1 MQNIHDT
8 HYKELFS
15 NPLFVQQ
22 LCEGFLPNAIHESLD
37 FSTLKT
43 GLATILPPHEGALSG
58 CGVGS
63 GLSPWARSRAALSVF
78 VAGVSKRA

>member
-43 GLATILPPHEGALSG
+43 GLATILLPP
-58 CGVGS
+58 
-63 GLSPWARSRAALSVF
+63 
-78 VAGVSKRA
+78 